1 MSIHKA
7 ATALLFGAVAVIG
20 AGAARAADPHD
31 QLLAVES
38 ARLAA
43 HASEPE
49 GAGALAA
56 LATLDEDVDAR
67 ALEASVRAG
76 VGKGAHPLVA
86 AQASWLLAHLLD
98 QRGEIGEASS
108 LRAALGLQSHYFVIG
123 PFGEGRASLDTVFPP
138 EREAAAPDL

>member
-7 ATALLFGAVAVIG
+7 ATALLLGAVAVIG
-20 AGAARAADPHD
+20 AGAARAAGPRETGPRAAGPYD

-67 ALEASVRAG
+67 ALEAAVRAG
-76 VGKGAHPLVA
+76 VAKGAHPLVA

-98 QRGEIGEASS
+98 QRGETGEAGS
-108 LRAALGLQSHYFVIG
+108 LRAALGL
-123 PFGEGRASLDTVFPP
+123 
-138 EREAAAPDL
+138 